1 MQNEYIKEC
10 LERIDTSDY
19 KSNLFNE
26 CLRCAQIA
34 KKNDIDWQIA
44 SLDYKTII
52 LELIDH
58 NWPDG
63 IEEDELYLNYEGYED
78 EYVIRTVANLEH
90 ILPILG
96 FDTANSLE
104 MFLKDY
110 FEANQM
116 LY

>member
-52 LELIDH
+52 LI
-58 NWPDG
+58 
-63 IEEDELYLNYEGYED
+63 
-78 EYVIRTVANLEH
+78 
-90 ILPILG
+90 
-96 FDTANSLE
+96 
-104 MFLKDY
+104 
-110 FEANQM
+110 
-116 LY
+116 